1 MSAFLL
7 GAVAAAGLLAILD
20 TRRVQGAAD
29 DLVANAREV
38 LHTAATDHDDGVLL
52 EVVALTRDVGRD
64 LHAARQAHAG
74 DLAEGGVRLLRRV
87 GVHASADAAALG
99 RALEGRG
106 LALGGLV
113 LAALA
118 DQLLDGGHERTSR
131 QTSAARSRDDIRR
144 RAELPC

>member
-20 TRRVQGAAD
+20 TGRVQGAAD
-29 DLVANAREV
+29 DLVANARQV
-38 LHTAATDHDDGVLL
+38 LHTATTDHDDGVLL
-52 EVVALTRDVGRD
+52 EVVALTRDVGGD
-64 LHAARQAHAG
+64 LDATRQPHAG

-87 GVHASADAAALG
+87 GVHASADAAALW
-99 RALEGRG
+99 RALESRG

-118 DQLLDGGHERTSR
+118 DQLLDGGHERILFDEQR
-131 QTSAARSRDDIRR
+131 QPSGRDIRR